1 MACLRNRIAKILIIV
16 LLSPASGLADDSG
29 IRLTDDR
36 GKTLRLSEPAT
47 RPAAISTF
55 GADVALALGTP
66 PVAVTDY
73 GIQGIPDYLA
83 SELTGVH
90 GLGPRHQP
98 NLEVLS
104 SVRPDLVIAIGR
116 YTEKDGDQIEAIA
129 PLLALD
135 LITVQDSLRA
145 VELAGQALGAP
156 AKATELN
163 ARFLDRLQALA
174 KGNKGKGTETV
185 ALLTS
190 GSETPFV
197 YYDHF
202 LPTAL
207 LERLGFDNVG
217 GKPPNP
223 DSGIPLGYRISLEA
237 LLELNPDTILLL
249 PTRRQRA
256 FTMNPIWPYLKAVR
270 NNGVYEVPQY
280 WKEGAG
286 PIARERILDDIQR
299 LLLTSAPTELT
310 NDE

>member
-1 MACLRNRIAKILIIV
+1 MACLRNRIAKILLVV
-16 LLSPASGLADDSG
+16 LLSPASGWAGEPD

-36 GKTLRLSEPAT
+36 GKALRLSEPAT

-73 GIQGIPDYLA
+73 GIQGVPDYLA
-83 SELTGVH
+83 SPLAGVP

-104 SVRPDLVIAIGR
+104 SVRPDLVIAVRR
-116 YTEKDGDQIEAIA
+116 YTEKDSDQIETIA

-135 LITVQDSLRA
+135 LITAEDSLRA

-156 AKATELN
+156 AKATALN
-163 ARFLDRLQALA
+163 TRFMERLRALA
-174 KGNKGKGTETV
+174 TGNKGRATGTV

-217 GKPPNP
+217 GLSPNP
-223 DSGIPLGYRISLEA
+223 ASGIPLGYRISLEA
-237 LLELNPDTILLL
+237 LLELDPDTILLL
-249 PTRRQRA
+249 PTSRQRA

-270 NNGVYEVPQY
+270 NNHVYEVPQY

-299 LLLTSAPTELT
+299 LLLPRTATEA
-310 NDE
+310 DR

>member
-1 MACLRNRIAKILIIV
+1 MACLRNRIVKILLVV
-16 LLSPASGLADDSG
+16 LLSPASGWAQDQA

-36 GKTLRLSEPAT
+36 GVTLRLSAPAA

-55 GADVALALGTP
+55 GADVALALDKP

-73 GIQGIPDYLA
+73 GLQGVPDYLA
-83 SELTGVH
+83 SQLDGVT

-104 SVRPDLVIAIGR
+104 SVRPDLVIAIRR

-129 PLLALD
+129 PMLALD
-135 LITVQDSLRA
+135 LITVQDSLRG

-156 AKATELN
+156 AKASALN
-163 ARFLDRLQALA
+163 ARFLDRVQLLA
-174 KGNKGKGTETV
+174 DRNTSKPTETV

-217 GKPPNP
+217 GQTPNP

-249 PTRRQRA
+249 PTSRQRA

-270 NNGVYEVPQY
+270 TDQVYEVPHY

-299 LLLTSAPTELT
+299 LLLTSEAEK
-310 NDE
+310 

>member
-1 MACLRNRIAKILIIV
+1 MACLRKRIARILLIV
-16 LLSPASGLADDSG
+16 LLSPASGWAQDG
-29 IRLTDDR
+29 TIRLTDDR
-36 GKTLRLSEPAT
+36 GETLRLSEPAA

-55 GADVALALGTP
+55 GADVALALGTV

-73 GIQGIPDYLA
+73 GLQGVPEYLA
-83 SELTGVH
+83 SQLSGVR

-104 SVRPDLVIAIGR
+104 SVRPDLVIAIRR
-116 YTEKDGDQIEAIA
+116 YTGKDGDQIEAIA
-129 PLLALD
+129 PMLALD

-145 VELAGQALGAP
+145 VDLAGQALGKP

-163 ARFLDRLQALA
+163 SRFLERVQSLEER
-174 KGNKGKGTETV
+174 NTGKPTETV

-217 GKPPNP
+217 GPPPNP
-223 DSGIPLGYRISLEA
+223 ESGIPLGYRISLEA
-237 LLELNPDTILLL
+237 LLELDPDTILLL
-249 PTRRQRA
+249 PTSRQRA

-270 NNGVYEVPQY
+270 TGQVYEVRQY

-299 LLLTSAPTELT
+299 LLLTSEPGK
-310 NDE
+310 

>member
-1 MACLRNRIAKILIIV
+1 MACLRNRIAKILLVV
-16 LLSPASGLADDSG
+16 LLSPASGWAQDEN

-36 GKTLRLSEPAT
+36 GETLRLSTPAV

-55 GADVALALGTP
+55 GADVALALDTP

-73 GIQGIPDYLA
+73 GLQGVPDYLA
-83 SELTGVH
+83 SRLDGVT

-104 SVRPDLVIAIGR
+104 SVRPDLVIAIRR

-129 PLLALD
+129 PMLALD
-135 LITVQDSLRA
+135 LITVQDSLRGL
-145 VELAGQALGAP
+145 ELAGQALGAP
-156 AKATELN
+156 AKASALN
-163 ARFLDRLQALA
+163 TRFRDRVQLLA
-174 KGNKGKGTETV
+174 DRNKPEPAETV

-217 GKPPNP
+217 GQTPNP

-249 PTRRQRA
+249 PTSRQRA

-270 NNGVYEVPQY
+270 TDQVYEVPHY

-299 LLLTSAPTELT
+299 LLLTSEP
-310 NDE
+310 DK

>member
-1 MACLRNRIAKILIIV
+1 MAYLRKRIAKILLVV
-16 LLSPASGLADDSG
+16 LLSPASGWADSHH
-29 IRLTDDR
+29 IQLTDDR
-36 GKTLRLSEPAT
+36 GETLRLSAPAT

-55 GADVALALGTP
+55 GADVALALDMVP
-66 PVAVTDY
+66 IAVTDY
-73 GIQGIPDYLA
+73 GLQGVPDYLA
-83 SELTGVH
+83 SRLDGVT

-104 SVRPDLVIAIGR
+104 SVRPDLVIAIRR

-145 VELAGQALGAP
+145 VELAGQALGKP
-156 AKATELN
+156 AKAAELN
-163 ARFLDRLQALA
+163 ARFQDRVPALA
-174 KGNKGKGTETV
+174 ERNKHNSTKTV

-190 GSETPFV
+190 GSETPFI
-197 YYDHF
+197 YYEHF

-217 GKPPNP
+217 GPPPNP

-249 PTRRQRA
+249 PTSRQRA
-256 FTMNPIWPYLKAVR
+256 FTMNPVWPYLKAVR
-270 NNGVYEVPQY
+270 TDQVYEVPHY

-299 LLLTSAPTELT
+299 LLLTSEPE
-310 NDE
+310 

>member
-1 MACLRNRIAKILIIV
+1 MDCLRNRIVTILLVV
-16 LLSPASGLADDSG
+16 LLSPASGWAQDEN

-36 GKTLRLSEPAT
+36 GKTLRLSEPAA

-55 GADVALALGTP
+55 GADVALALDKP

-73 GIQGIPDYLA
+73 GIQGVPDYLA
-83 SELTGVH
+83 SRLDGVQ

-104 SVRPDLVIAIGR
+104 SVRPDLVIAIRR
-116 YTEKDGDQIEAIA
+116 YTKKDGDQIEAIA
-129 PLLALD
+129 PMLALD
-135 LITVQDSLRA
+135 LITVQDSLRG
-145 VELAGQALGAP
+145 VELAGRALGAP
-156 AKATELN
+156 AKASALN
-163 ARFLDRLQALA
+163 ARFLDRVRLLA
-174 KGNKGKGTETV
+174 EHNNGKPTETV

-197 YYDHF
+197 YYNHF

-217 GKPPNP
+217 GPPPNP

-249 PTRRQRA
+249 PTSRRRA

-270 NNGVYEVPQY
+270 TNQVYEVPQY

-299 LLLTSAPTELT
+299 LLLTSEP
-310 NDE
+310 DR

>member
-1 MACLRNRIAKILIIV
+1 MLGLRNLVIALVFVLIA
-16 LLSPASGLADDSG
+16 PAGWAGNQNIELM
-29 IRLTDDR
+29 DDR
-36 GKTLRLSEPAT
+36 GVTLRLSSVAA

-55 GADVALALGTP
+55 GADVSLALGVK

-73 GIQGIPDYLA
+73 GLQGVPDYLA
-83 SELTGVH
+83 SQLADVQ

-104 SVRPDLVIAIGR
+104 EVAPDLVIAIRR
-116 YTEKDGDQIEAIA
+116 YTEKDGSHIESIA

-135 LITVQDSLRA
+135 LITLQDSLRA
-145 VELAGQALGAP
+145 VEVTGRALGAQE
-156 AKATELN
+156 KAEALN
-163 ARFLDRLQALA
+163 VEFLKRIETLA
-174 KGNKGKGTETV
+174 AHEVGRSGKTI

-190 GSETPFV
+190 GSETPFI

-217 GKPPNP
+217 GEPPNP
-223 DSGIPLGYRISLEA
+223 EHGIPLGYRISLEA

-249 PTRRQRA
+249 PTSRQRA

-270 NNGVYEVPQY
+270 DERVFEVPHY

-286 PIARERILDDIQR
+286 PIARDRILGDIER
-299 LLLTSAPTELT
+299 LLLPHPESVVGE
-310 NDE
+310 

>member
-1 MACLRNRIAKILIIV
+1 
-16 LLSPASGLADDSG
+16 
-29 IRLTDDR
+29 
-36 GKTLRLSEPAT
+36 
-47 RPAAISTF
+47 
-55 GADVALALGTP
+55 
-66 PVAVTDY
+66 VAVTDY
-73 GIQGIPDYLA
+73 GLQGVPDYLA
-83 SELTGVH
+83 SQLDGVT

-104 SVRPDLVIAIGR
+104 SVRPDLVIAIRR

-129 PLLALD
+129 PMLALD
-135 LITVQDSLRA
+135 LITVQDSLRG

-156 AKATELN
+156 AKASALN
-163 ARFLDRLQALA
+163 ARFLDRVQLLA
-174 KGNKGKGTETV
+174 DRNTSKPTETV

-217 GKPPNP
+217 GQTPNP

-249 PTRRQRA
+249 PTSRQRA

-270 NNGVYEVPQY
+270 TDQVYEVPHY

-299 LLLTSAPTELT
+299 LLLTSEAEK
-310 NDE
+310 

>member
-1 MACLRNRIAKILIIV
+1 MASLRKRIATSLLVV
-16 LLSPASGLADDSG
+16 LLSPVSGWADNHT

-36 GKTLRLSEPAT
+36 GETLRLSAPAT

-55 GADVALALGTP
+55 GADVALALDVV

-73 GIQGIPDYLA
+73 GLHGAPDYLA
-83 SELTGVH
+83 SQLSGVRS
-90 GLGPRHQP
+90 LGPRHQP

-104 SVRPDLVIAIGR
+104 SVQPDLVIAIRR

-135 LITVQDSLRA
+135 LITIQDSLGA
-145 VELAGQALGAP
+145 VDLAGQALGKP
-156 AKATELN
+156 GKAEELN
-163 ARFLDRLQALA
+163 TGFLDRVSSIAER
-174 KGNKGKGTETV
+174 NKPNSTKTV

-190 GSETPFV
+190 GSETPFI

-207 LERLGFDNVG
+207 LERLDFDNVG
-217 GKPPNP
+217 GEPPNP

-237 LLELNPDTILLL
+237 LLELNPDAILLL
-249 PTRRQRA
+249 PTSRQRA

-270 NNGVYEVPQY
+270 TDQVYEVPQY

-286 PIARERILDDIQR
+286 PIARARILDDIQR
-299 LLLTSAPTELT
+299 LLLTPEP
-310 NDE
+310 E

>member
-1 MACLRNRIAKILIIV
+1 MAYLRKRIAKILLVV
-16 LLSPASGLADDSG
+16 LLSPASGWADNQG

-36 GKTLRLSEPAT
+36 GDTLQLPAAAT

-55 GADVALALGTP
+55 GADVALALGTA

-73 GIQGIPDYLA
+73 GLQGVPDYLA
-83 SELTGVH
+83 PQLSGVR

-104 SVRPDLVIAIGR
+104 SVRPDLVIAIRR
-116 YTEKDGDQIEAIA
+116 YTEKDGDQIKAIA

-135 LITVQDSLRA
+135 LITVEDSLRA
-145 VELAGQALGAP
+145 VELAGQALGKP
-156 AKATELN
+156 AKAEALN
-163 ARFLDRLQALA
+163 DRFLERVQSLA
-174 KGNKGKGTETV
+174 ERNNGKPTGTV

-207 LERLGFDNVG
+207 LEHLGFDNVG
-217 GKPPNP
+217 GHSPNP

-249 PTRRQRA
+249 PTSRQRA
-256 FTMNPIWPYLKAVR
+256 FTMNPVWPYLKAVR
-270 NNGVYEVPQY
+270 TGQIYEVPHY

-299 LLLTSAPTELT
+299 LLLTSEPE
-310 NDE
+310 

>member
-1 MACLRNRIAKILIIV
+1 MACLRNRIVTILLVV
-16 LLSPASGLADDSG
+16 LLSPASGWAQDG
-29 IRLTDDR
+29 TIRLTDDR
-36 GKTLRLSEPAT
+36 GETLRLSAPAT

-55 GADVALALGTP
+55 GADVALALGTV

-73 GIQGIPDYLA
+73 GLQGVPEYLA
-83 SELTGVH
+83 SQLSGVR
-90 GLGPRHQP
+90 GLGPRHQS

-104 SVRPDLVIAIGR
+104 SVQPDLVIAIRR

-135 LITVQDSLRA
+135 LITIQDSLRA
-145 VELAGQALGAP
+145 VELAGQALGKP
-156 AKATELN
+156 AKAAELN
-163 ARFLDRLQALA
+163 ARFLERVPLLA
-174 KGNKGKGTETV
+174 ERNKHHSTQTV

-207 LERLGFDNVG
+207 LERLDFDNVG
-217 GKPPNP
+217 GQPPNP

-249 PTRRQRA
+249 PTSRQRA

-270 NNGVYEVPQY
+270 TGQVYEVPHY

-299 LLLTSAPTELT
+299 LLLTSEP
-310 NDE
+310 DK

>member
-1 MACLRNRIAKILIIV
+1 MASLRKRIATSLLVV
-16 LLSPASGLADDSG
+16 LLSPVSGWADNHT

-36 GKTLRLSEPAT
+36 GETLRLSAPAT

-55 GADVALALGTP
+55 GADIALALDVV

-73 GIQGIPDYLA
+73 GLQGVPEYLA
-83 SELTGVH
+83 SQLSGVR

-104 SVRPDLVIAIGR
+104 SVQPDLVIAIRR

-135 LITVQDSLRA
+135 LITLQDSLRA
-145 VELAGQALGAP
+145 VDLAGQALGKP
-156 AKATELN
+156 GKAAELN
-163 ARFLDRLQALA
+163 ARFLERVPSLA
-174 KGNKGKGTETV
+174 ERNKHNSTKTV

-190 GSETPFV
+190 GSETPFI
-197 YYDHF
+197 YYNHF

-217 GKPPNP
+217 GEPPNP
-223 DSGIPLGYRISLEA
+223 DSGIPLGYRVSLEV
-237 LLELNPDTILLL
+237 LLELNPDIIFLL
-249 PTRRQRA
+249 PTSRQRA

-270 NNGVYEVPQY
+270 TDQVYEVSQY

-286 PIARERILDDIQR
+286 PIARARILDDIQR
-299 LLLTSAPTELT
+299 LLLTSES
-310 NDE
+310 E

>member
-1 MACLRNRIAKILIIV
+1 MVSLRKRIATGLLVV
-16 LLSPASGLADDSG
+16 LLSAGSGWADNHA

-36 GKTLRLSEPAT
+36 GETLRLSAAAT

-55 GADVALALGTP
+55 GADVALALGTV

-73 GIQGIPDYLA
+73 GLQGVPEYLA
-83 SELTGVH
+83 PHLNGVR

-98 NLEVLS
+98 NLEVMS
-104 SVRPDLVIAIGR
+104 SVQPDLVIAIRR
-116 YTEKDGDQIEAIA
+116 YTEKDGDQIETIA

-135 LITVQDSLRA
+135 LITLQDSLRA
-145 VELAGQALGAP
+145 VDLAGQALGKP
-156 AKATELN
+156 EKAAALN
-163 ARFLDRLQALA
+163 TRFLGRFPSLA
-174 KGNKGKGTETV
+174 ERNKHRSTKPKTKTV

-190 GSETPFV
+190 GSETPFI

-217 GKPPNP
+217 GEPPNP

-237 LLELNPDTILLL
+237 LLELNPDAILLL
-249 PTRRQRA
+249 PTSRQRA

-270 NNGVYEVPQY
+270 TDQVYEVPQY

-286 PIARERILDDIQR
+286 PIARSRILDDIQR
-299 LLLTSAPTELT
+299 LLLTPEP
-310 NDE
+310 E

>member
-1 MACLRNRIAKILIIV
+1 M
-16 LLSPASGLADDSG
+16 
-29 IRLTDDR
+29 
-36 GKTLRLSEPAT
+36 SEPAT

-55 GADVALALGTP
+55 GADVALALDTA

-73 GIQGIPDYLA
+73 GLQGVPDYLA
-83 SELTGVH
+83 SRLAGVP

-104 SVRPDLVIAIGR
+104 SVQPDLVIAIRR

-135 LITVQDSLRA
+135 LITVEDSLRG
-145 VELAGQALGAP
+145 VESVGQALGTP

-163 ARFLDRLQALA
+163 VRFMDRLQALA
-174 KGNKGKGTETV
+174 KGNTGKDTETV

-217 GKPPNP
+217 GAPPNP

-249 PTRRQRA
+249 PTSRQRA

-270 NNGVYEVPQY
+270 NNDVHEVPQY

-299 LLLTSAPTELT
+299 LLLTTTPT
-310 NDE
+310 DADK

>member
-1 MACLRNRIAKILIIV
+1 MACLRNRIATILLVV
-16 LLSPASGLADDSG
+16 LLSPASGWAQDET

-36 GKTLRLSEPAT
+36 GETLRLSEPAA

-55 GADVALALGTP
+55 GADVALALGTV

-73 GIQGIPDYLA
+73 GLQGVPEYLA
-83 SELTGVH
+83 SQLSGVR

-104 SVRPDLVIAIGR
+104 SVQPDLVIAIRR
-116 YTEKDGDQIEAIA
+116 YAEKDGDQIEAIA

-135 LITVQDSLRA
+135 LITIQDSLRA
-145 VELAGQALGAP
+145 VELAGQALGKP

-163 ARFLDRLQALA
+163 SRFLERVQSLA
-174 KGNKGKGTETV
+174 ERTKGKPTETV

-217 GKPPNP
+217 GQPPNP

-237 LLELNPDTILLL
+237 LLELNPETILLL
-249 PTRRQRA
+249 PTSRQRA

-270 NNGVYEVPQY
+270 TGQVYEVPHY

-299 LLLTSAPTELT
+299 LLLTSEP
-310 NDE
+310 DK

>member
-1 MACLRNRIAKILIIV
+1 MTSLRKRIATSLLIV
-16 LLSPASGLADDSG
+16 LLSPVSGWADNEA

-36 GKTLRLSEPAT
+36 GETLRLSKPAT

-66 PVAVTDY
+66 PAAVTDY
-73 GIQGIPDYLA
+73 GLQGVPEYLA
-83 SELTGVH
+83 SQLSGVR

-104 SVRPDLVIAIGR
+104 SVRPDLVIAIRR

-129 PLLALD
+129 PMLALD
-135 LITVQDSLRA
+135 LITIQDSLRA
-145 VELAGQALGAP
+145 VDLAGHALGKP
-156 AKATELN
+156 GKAEELN
-163 ARFLDRLQALA
+163 TGFLDRVSSIAER
-174 KGNKGKGTETV
+174 NKPNSTKTV

-190 GSETPFV
+190 GSETPFI

-217 GKPPNP
+217 GEPPNP
-223 DSGIPLGYRISLEA
+223 DSGIPLGYRVSLEA
-237 LLELNPDTILLL
+237 LLELNPDAILLL
-249 PTRRQRA
+249 PTSRQRA

-270 NNGVYEVPQY
+270 TDQVYEVPQY

-286 PIARERILDDIQR
+286 PIARARILDDIQR
-299 LLLTSAPTELT
+299 LLLTPEP
-310 NDE
+310 E

>member
-1 MACLRNRIAKILIIV
+1 M
-16 LLSPASGLADDSG
+16 
-29 IRLTDDR
+29 TDDR

-55 GADVALALGTP
+55 GADVALALSTP

-163 ARFLDRLQALA
+163 ARFL
-174 KGNKGKGTETV
+174 
-185 ALLTS
+185 
-190 GSETPFV
+190 
-197 YYDHF
+197 
-202 LPTAL
+202 
-207 LERLGFDNVG
+207 ERLGFDNVG

-299 LLLTSAPTELT
+299 LLLTSAPTEPT

>member
-1 MACLRNRIAKILIIV
+1 MASLRKRIAKILLVV
-16 LLSPASGLADDSG
+16 LLSPASGWADNHG
-29 IRLTDDR
+29 TRLTDDR
-36 GKTLRLSEPAT
+36 GETLRLSAPAT

-55 GADVALALGTP
+55 GADVALALGIV

-73 GIQGIPDYLA
+73 GLQGVPEYLA
-83 SELTGVH
+83 SQLNGVRS
-90 GLGPRHQP
+90 LGPRHQP

-104 SVRPDLVIAIGR
+104 SVQPDLVIAIRR

-135 LITVQDSLRA
+135 LITIQDSLRA
-145 VELAGQALGAP
+145 VELAGQALGKP
-156 AKATELN
+156 AKAAELN
-163 ARFLDRLQALA
+163 ARFLERLPLLA
-174 KGNKGKGTETV
+174 ERNKHHSTKTV

-207 LERLGFDNVG
+207 LERLDFDNVG
-217 GKPPNP
+217 GQPPNP

-237 LLELNPDTILLL
+237 LLELNPNTILLL
-249 PTRRQRA
+249 PTSRQRA

-270 NNGVYEVPQY
+270 TGQVYEVPHY

-299 LLLTSAPTELT
+299 LLLTSETGK
-310 NDE
+310 

>member
-1 MACLRNRIAKILIIV
+1 MAFLQNRIAKFLLVI
-16 LLSPASGLADDSG
+16 LLSPVSGWADNEG
-29 IRLTDDR
+29 IRLKDDR
-36 GKTLRLSEPAT
+36 GETLRLSAPAT

-55 GADVALALGTP
+55 GADVALALDVV

-73 GIQGIPDYLA
+73 GLQGVPEYLA
-83 SELTGVH
+83 SQLSGVP

-104 SVRPDLVIAIGR
+104 SVRPDLVIAIRR

-135 LITVQDSLRA
+135 LITIQDSLKA
-145 VELAGQALGAP
+145 VDLAGQALGKPGKSA
-156 AKATELN
+156 ELN
-163 ARFLDRLQALA
+163 TRFLDRLPSLA
-174 KGNKGKGTETV
+174 ERNKHNSTKTV

-190 GSETPFV
+190 GSETPFI

-217 GKPPNP
+217 GEPPNP

-249 PTRRQRA
+249 PTSRERA
-256 FTMNPIWPYLKAVR
+256 FTTNPIWPYLKAVR
-270 NNGVYEVPQY
+270 TDQVYEVPQY

-286 PIARERILDDIQR
+286 PIARSRILDDIQR
-299 LLLTSAPTELT
+299 LLLTPEP
-310 NDE
+310 E

>member
-1 MACLRNRIAKILIIV
+1 MACLQNQIVKLLLVVLI
-16 LLSPASGLADDSG
+16 SPATGWADNLDIRLADD
-29 IRLTDDR
+29 R
-36 GKTLRLSEPAT
+36 GETLQLSAPAT

-55 GADVALALGTP
+55 GADVALALGTV

-73 GIQGIPDYLA
+73 GIQGVPDYLA
-83 SELTGVH
+83 SQLNGVR

-104 SVRPDLVIAIGR
+104 SVGPDLVIAIRR
-116 YTEKDGDQIEAIA
+116 YTAKDADQIESIA

-145 VELAGQALGAP
+145 VELVGQALGQP
-156 AKATELN
+156 TKATELN
-163 ARFLDRLQALA
+163 DRFLDRIQLL
-174 KGNKGKGTETV
+174 KERNKGKVTETV

-207 LERLGFDNVG
+207 LEQLGFNNVG
-217 GKPPNP
+217 GETPNT

-237 LLELNPDTILLL
+237 LLKLNPDTILVL
-249 PTRRQRA
+249 PTSRQRA
-256 FTMNPIWPYLKAVR
+256 FTMNPIWPYLTAVR
-270 NNGVYEVPQY
+270 TGQVYEVPYY

-299 LLLTSAPTELT
+299 LLLPAET
-310 NDE
+310 DE

>member
-1 MACLRNRIAKILIIV
+1 MAYLRKRIAKILLVV
-16 LLSPASGLADDSG
+16 LLSPASGWADNQG

-36 GKTLRLSEPAT
+36 GDTLQLPAAAT

-55 GADVALALGTP
+55 GADVALALGTA

-73 GIQGIPDYLA
+73 GLQGVPDYLA
-83 SELTGVH
+83 PQLSGVR

-104 SVRPDLVIAIGR
+104 SVRPDLVIAIRR
-116 YTEKDGDQIEAIA
+116 YTEKDGDQIKAIA

-135 LITVQDSLRA
+135 LITVEDSLRA
-145 VELAGQALGAP
+145 VELAGQALGKP
-156 AKATELN
+156 AKAEALN
-163 ARFLDRLQALA
+163 DRFLERVQSLA
-174 KGNKGKGTETV
+174 ERNNGKPTGTV

-207 LERLGFDNVG
+207 LEHLGFDNVG
-217 GKPPNP
+217 GHSPNP

-249 PTRRQRA
+249 PTSRQCA
-256 FTMNPIWPYLKAVR
+256 FTMNPVWPYLKAVR
-270 NNGVYEVPQY
+270 TGQIYEVPHY

-299 LLLTSAPTELT
+299 LLLTSEPE
-310 NDE
+310 

>member
-1 MACLRNRIAKILIIV
+1 MASLRKRIATILLVV
-16 LLSPASGLADDSG
+16 LLSPVSGWADNHD

-36 GKTLRLSEPAT
+36 GETLRLSAPAT
-47 RPAAISTF
+47 QPAAISTF
-55 GADVALALGTP
+55 GADVAMALGTV

-73 GIQGIPDYLA
+73 GLQGVPEYLA
-83 SELTGVH
+83 SQLRGVRS
-90 GLGPRHQP
+90 LGPRHQP

-104 SVRPDLVIAIGR
+104 SVRPDLVIAIRR
-116 YTEKDGDQIEAIA
+116 YTEKDGDQIQAIA

-135 LITVQDSLRA
+135 LITIQDSLRA
-145 VELAGQALGAP
+145 VTLAGQALGKP
-156 AKATELN
+156 TKAAALN
-163 ARFLDRLQALA
+163 DRFLERVQSLA
-174 KGNKGKGTETV
+174 ERNKGKPTYTV

-217 GKPPNP
+217 GQPPNP

-237 LLELNPDTILLL
+237 LLKLNPDSILLL
-249 PTRRQRA
+249 PTSRQRA

-270 NNGVYEVPQY
+270 TGQVYEVPHY

-299 LLLTSAPTELT
+299 LLLTSEPGK
-310 NDE
+310 

>member
-1 MACLRNRIAKILIIV
+1 MAFLQNQFAKILLIV
-16 LLSPASGLADDSG
+16 LLSPVSGWADNQG

-36 GKTLRLSEPAT
+36 GETLRLPAAAT

-55 GADVALALGTP
+55 GADVGLALGTA

-73 GIQGIPDYLA
+73 GLQGVPDYLA
-83 SELTGVH
+83 SRLDGVS

-104 SVRPDLVIAIGR
+104 SVRPDLVIAIRR

-129 PLLALD
+129 PMLALD
-135 LITVQDSLRA
+135 LITIQDSLRA
-145 VELAGQALGAP
+145 VDLAGHALGKP
-156 AKATELN
+156 GKAAELN
-163 ARFLDRLQALA
+163 ARFLDRVLSLA
-174 KGNKGKGTETV
+174 ERNKHDSTKTV

-190 GSETPFV
+190 GSETPFI

-217 GKPPNP
+217 GEPPNP

-237 LLELNPDTILLL
+237 LLELNPDTILLM
-249 PTRRQRA
+249 PTSRQRA

-270 NNGVYEVPQY
+270 TDQVYEVPQY

-286 PIARERILDDIQR
+286 PIARARILDDIQR
-299 LLLTSAPTELT
+299 LLLTSEPE
-310 NDE
+310 

>member
-1 MACLRNRIAKILIIV
+1 MASLRKRIATGLLVV
-16 LLSPASGLADDSG
+16 LLSPASGWADNHT

-36 GKTLRLSEPAT
+36 GETLRLPAAAT

-55 GADVALALGTP
+55 GADVALALGTA

-73 GIQGIPDYLA
+73 GLQGVPDYLA
-83 SELTGVH
+83 SRVDRVQV
-90 GLGPRHQP
+90 LGPRHQP

-104 SVRPDLVIAIGR
+104 SVRPDLVIAIRR

-129 PLLALD
+129 PMLALD
-135 LITVQDSLRA
+135 LITVPDSLRG
-145 VELAGQALGAP
+145 VELAGRALGAP
-156 AKATELN
+156 AKANALN
-163 ARFLDRLQALA
+163 TRFLDRIQLLA
-174 KGNKGKGTETV
+174 ESGKRKTTKTV

-207 LERLGFDNVG
+207 LGRLGFDNVG
-217 GKPPNP
+217 GQPPNS

-249 PTRRQRA
+249 PTSRQRA
-256 FTMNPIWPYLKAVR
+256 FTMNPIWPYLKAVQTDQ
-270 NNGVYEVPQY
+270 VYEVPHY

-286 PIARERILDDIQR
+286 PIARELILDDIQR
-299 LLLTSAPTELT
+299 LLLTPEAEK
-310 NDE
+310 